1 MMSNH
6 RMKLAAAL
14 AIPAV
19 LLTSFSVAAQS
30 LSERLQ
36 GNWACVSGPCPDSE
50 IQFTV
55 EDGRRVYNS
64 WLHARPSASG
74 GSWTLEG
81 RKLSTECCAGIRE
94 EWVVLRADRA
104 RLHLREAGSS
114 HTAIFKRI
122 KP

>member
-1 MMSNH
+1 MSNPD
-6 RMKLAAAL
+6 MKLAAAF
-14 AIPAV
+14 AMPAF
-19 LLTSFSVAAQS
+19 LLFATPVAAQG
-30 LSERLQ
+30 LAARLQ
-36 GNWACVSGPCPDSE
+36 GNWACVSGPCSDPE

-81 RKLSTECCAGIRE
+81 RKLSTACCAGIRE
-94 EWVVLRADRA
+94 EWVVIRADGS
-104 RLHLREAGSS
+104 RLHLREAGGK
-114 HTAIFKRI
+114 HTAIFRRI